1 MKPTKIRNKKI
12 YRAMNQT
19 VSRQICAA
27 LSKDLRKKYPR
38 RSARI
43 MIDDTVKVIRGEYKG
58 LTGKVAK
65 ISTESNSIAIEGN
78 KKEKLKGEKV
88 DVYIHS
94 TNTIIT
100 SLNTDDKW
108 RLKILEKKSKVYS
121 NKQFMQRKEIEKVY
135 IKKISEIDKIKIQVG
150 GGIRS
155 LEHIEKLINFGVD
168 KIIIGTAAVE
178 NIEFLKIACNKYNKK
193 IAISLDVREGYI
205 ALSGW
210 KKQTKILA
218 TDFIKN
224 IEDKLQVRV
233 MLIGTGPLV
242 DDIIDIRFD

>member
-19 VSRQICAA
+19 VSKQICAT

-108 RLKILEKKSKVYS
+108 RLKILEKKSKS
-121 NKQFMQRKEIEKVY
+121 
-135 IKKISEIDKIKIQVG
+135 KIKEMKEEAKNKSEVKAADKKKSEVKSADKKKSEVKSADKKKSEVKSADKKKDLKD
-150 GGIRS
+150 GIKDR
-155 LEHIEKLINFGVD
+155 V
-168 KIIIGTAAVE
+168 
-178 NIEFLKIACNKYNKK
+178 KK
-193 IAISLDVREGYI
+193 
-205 ALSGW
+205 
-210 KKQTKILA
+210 
-218 TDFIKN
+218 
-224 IEDKLQVRV
+224 
-233 MLIGTGPLV
+233 
-242 DDIIDIRFD
+242 

>member
-19 VSRQICAA
+19 VSRQICAT

-43 MIDDTVKVIRGEYKG
+43 MINDTVKVMRGEYKG

-78 KKEKLKGEKV
+78 KKEKLKGEKI

-94 TNTIIT
+94 TNMVIT

-108 RLKILEKKSKVYS
+108 RLKILEKKLKSNIKAMKEDAKKKSEVKSADKKKSEVKSADKKKSEVKSADKKKSEVKSADKKKNLKDGIKDKV
-121 NKQFMQRKEIEKVY
+121 
-135 IKKISEIDKIKIQVG
+135 KK
-150 GGIRS
+150 
-155 LEHIEKLINFGVD
+155 
-168 KIIIGTAAVE
+168 
-178 NIEFLKIACNKYNKK
+178 
-193 IAISLDVREGYI
+193 
-205 ALSGW
+205 
-210 KKQTKILA
+210 
-218 TDFIKN
+218 
-224 IEDKLQVRV
+224 
-233 MLIGTGPLV
+233 
-242 DDIIDIRFD
+242 